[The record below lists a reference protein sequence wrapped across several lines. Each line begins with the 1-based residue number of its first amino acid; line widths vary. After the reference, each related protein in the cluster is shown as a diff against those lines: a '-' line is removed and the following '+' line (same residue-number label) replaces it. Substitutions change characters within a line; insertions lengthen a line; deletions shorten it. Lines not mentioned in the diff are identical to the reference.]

1 MSNHHPKRTPLMV
14 PMQPRSPDEVHRAS
28 TPLELLFDL
37 VFVVAVALA
46 SARLHHGIVE
56 NHVSHAIVSFVMVFF
71 PIWWAWMNFSWFAS
85 AYDTDDVPYRLLT
98 MLQLAGA
105 LTLAAGVP
113 AAFDSGDFMV
123 VTLGYSVM
131 RVASISQWFRA
142 WLADKSRR
150 QTTGRYIVGLF
161 LVQLGWLALLVAP
174 ASFKTV
180 GFITLVV
187 AELMVP
193 LWAESTG
200 KMTPWHPEHIVERYG
215 LFTIIVLGE
224 SILSASM
231 AIQAAMT
238 AGALDAKMLYL
249 IIGGVL
255 IVFTM
260 WWSYFQQTEHNINE
274 SLCHA
279 LFWGYGHFF
288 IFASAAAVGAG
299 LASSVDAALGLA
311 HVSQTVINAAV
322 AVPVAVFVLSLGV
335 VHGRLRRGGPVMV
348 AFFIAIAALMATI
361 WTDSAVFW
369 VGVVMSVFLGFKLW
383 ANRSTTI

>member
-14 PMQPRSPDEVHRAS
+14 PMQPRLPDEVHRAS

-56 NHVSHAIVSFVMVFF
+56 NHVSHAVVSFVMVFF

-85 AYDTDDVPYRLLT
+85 AYDTDDVPYRVLT
-98 MLQLAGA
+98 MIKLVGA
-105 LTLAAGVP
+105 LMLAAGVP
-113 AAFDSGDFMV
+113 AAFDSGDFLV
-123 VTLGYSVM
+123 VTLGYTVM
-131 RVASISQWFRA
+131 RVALIAQWFRA
-142 WLADKSRR
+142 WRADHERR
-150 QTTGRYIVGLF
+150 QTTGRYIVGLL
-161 LVQLGWLALLVAP
+161 LVQAGWLALLIAP
-174 ASFKTV
+174 ASFKMI

-200 KMTPWHPEHIVERYG
+200 KATTWHPEHIVERYG

-231 AIQAAMT
+231 AIQAAMKV
-238 AGALDAKMLYL
+238 GALDAQMFYL
-249 IIGGVL
+249 IVGGVL
-255 IVFTM
+255 IVFSM
-260 WWSYFQQTEHNINE
+260 WWSYFQQTEHNITE
-274 SLCHA
+274 SLRSVF
-279 LFWGYGHFF
+279 LWGYGHFF

-299 LASSVDAALGLA
+299 LAASVDAALGLA

-322 AVPVAVFVLSLGV
+322 AVPVALFQLSLGV
-335 VHGRLRRGGPVMV
+335 VHGRLRRGGPVV
-348 AFFIAIAALMATI
+348 LAFILMLLALTVTI
-361 WTDSAVFW
+361 WTSSAVFW
-369 VGVVMSVFLGFKLW
+369 IGIVMAVFLGFKLW
-383 ANRSTTI
+383 VNHSTTI